1 MWCSWEEQTHKI
13 WFETFS
19 RNVGREREKEHF
31 LCTIRLYWIIFVYF
45 LFNQIRFIH
54 WNHNVCSSWRY
65 FPLKQTQLRH
75 RLQLRKYW
83 RYTYKEFFTLWK
95 EKTDYN
101 GKKFKKK
108 TITMER
114 RWNNLFTFF
123 CTHNHNLF
131 SFSILFD
138 KFVVLLSSSTG
149 YPIYDSLVAHKLL
162 TSLYNQDGLFLIC
175 HISIRTHPIPYL
187 YSS

>member
-108 TITMER
+108 NNYYGKKVEQSIHFFFVYTTTICF
-114 RWNNLFTFF
+114 LFPYYSINSLF
-123 CTHNHNLF
+123 CSHLVLDIQYTIVWLPTNCSPASTIKMD
-131 SFSILFD
+131 SFW
-138 KFVVLLSSSTG
+138 FV
-149 YPIYDSLVAHKLL
+149 I
-162 TSLYNQDGLFLIC
+162 
-175 HISIRTHPIPYL
+175 
-187 YSS
+187 